1 MKLGKNKNEFM
12 QAALLPERNI
22 IRLTGEDTK
31 HFLQG
36 LVTNNIEPLASGESS
51 FAALL
56 TPQGKILFDFFV
68 VAIAED
74 EGGGFIIDAPRALT
88 PDLITRLT
96 FYRLRAKVDIQG
108 RPDLAIAVAIDGHPP
123 EEVGLTYRDPRHP
136 KLGTRI
142 VLPAGGAE
150 AALRSAGCSLVDAEE
165 WQKLRIAL
173 GVPEGGKDFIYG
185 DTFPHEADM
194 DLLAGVDF
202 EKGCFIGQEVVSRMQ
217 HRGVLRTRVVPVTYG
232 GAAPSA
238 GVEVKI
244 GERSIGF
251 MGSAANGRGLAKIRL
266 DRVEEGFAA
275 NEKLSAGNVPIS
287 LVKPDWAKFPFPG
300 ETIKS

>member
-1 MKLGKNKNEFM
+1 MH
-12 QAALLPERNI
+12 AALLSERNV
-22 IRLTGEDTK
+22 IRLTGDDSK

-36 LVTNNIEPLASGESS
+36 LVTNNIGELADGEAS

-68 VAIAED
+68 VAVAED
-74 EGGGFIIDAPRALT
+74 EGGGFIIDAPRPLA
-88 PDLITRLT
+88 PDLVKRLN
-96 FYRLRAKVDIQG
+96 FYRLRAKVDIQE
-108 RPDLAIAVAIDGHPP
+108 RPDLLIAVAIDGQPP

-142 VLPAGGAE
+142 VLPADGAE
-150 AALRSAGCSLVDAEE
+150 TALRKAGFSLVDADE

-173 GVPEGGKDFIYG
+173 GIPEGGKDFIYG

-217 HRGVLRTRVVPVTYG
+217 HRGVARTRVVPIAYAD
-232 GAAPSA
+232 AAPIA

-244 GERSIGF
+244 GDKSAGF

-275 NEKLSAGNVPIS
+275 NEKLSAGNISIS
-287 LVKPDWAKFPFPG
+287 LIKPDWAKFPFPG
-300 ETIKS
+300 ETVKS